1 MIQELIKNTIERALA
16 SLGVPEGMVVINLDH
31 PTDIKKGDYSTNV
44 AMALFKSLGA
54 SSKSPFELAQKIVGK
69 IHEDLNNIK
78 ESPIESVEAAQ
89 PGFINFFLTQ
99 KFFINTISEILEQN
113 VWYGK
118 NKKLWNKKIIIEH
131 TNFNPYKPVHIG
143 HLVNNATGESL
154 SRVLEFQ
161 DVKLTRASYG
171 GDVGMHVAKAL
182 WGIMQLKQDFDKN
195 ADVKSHVQFIG
206 KAYAYGAEAFDTNK
220 ESLKEIQEINKK
232 VYDKSD
238 SSLNELYDWGRK
250 VSFEYFATVYS
261 LLGTRFDVQ
270 YWESEIAAEGKE
282 VVLKFL
288 EKGIFEKSEGAII
301 FPGEKYG
308 LHSRVFITSQGL
320 PTYEGKEV
328 GLTRKK
334 FELHD
339 FDQSVIVTANE
350 QDDYFR
356 VIIEALK
363 HMYPEIGARTKHISH
378 GVLRLTTGK
387 MSSRKGNVITMENL
401 IEEVQAMVTTK
412 MLDKEYTNSERIEI
426 AEKVALAAIKY
437 SILKQS
443 VGKDII
449 FDPEKSISFEGDSG
463 PYLQYT
469 YVRGKSIL
477 AKAKAAGITGK
488 ITKEVPGKISL
499 LERKLHVFP
508 EIVERAATDFAP
520 NYIATYLIELA
531 GEFNAYYAKNKI
543 VDEKDALSPY
553 KLALTEA
560 TTFVLKN
567 GMYLLGF
574 DAPDKM

>member
-1 MIQELIKNTIERALA
+1 MIQETIKNLIERALA
-16 SLGVPEGMVVINLDH
+16 SLGVPKDMVVINLDH
-31 PTDIKKGDYSTNV
+31 PTDITKGDYSTNV

-54 SSKSPFELAQKIVGK
+54 TSKSPFELAEKIIGK
-69 IHEDLNNIK
+69 INEELKGKK
-78 ESPIESVEAAQ
+78 ESPIEKVEAAQ
-89 PGFINFFLTQ
+89 PGFINFFLTP
-99 KFFINTISEILEQN
+99 KFFTDTISEILTQHEL
-113 VWYGK
+113 YGK

-143 HLVNNATGESL
+143 HLVNNAIGESL
-154 SRVLEFQ
+154 SRLLEYH

-182 WGIMQLKQDFDKN
+182 WGIMKLKSDFNKEADAKN
-195 ADVKSHVQFIG
+195 QVLFIG

-220 ESLKEIQEINKK
+220 EALKEIQDINKK
-232 VYDKSD
+232 VYEKSD
-238 SSLNELYDWGRK
+238 AELNELYTWGRN
-250 VSFEYFATVYS
+250 VSLEYFATVYK

-270 YWESEIAAEGKE
+270 FWESEVADIGKE
-282 VVLKFL
+282 VVLKYL
-288 EKGIFEKSEGAII
+288 EQGIFEKSEGAII

-339 FDQSVIVTANE
+339 FDQSLIITGNE

-356 VIIEALK
+356 VITEALK
-363 HMYPEIGARTKHISH
+363 HMYPEIGNRTKHIGH

-387 MSSRKGNVITMENL
+387 MSSRKGNVITMEDL
-401 IEEVQAMVTTK
+401 IDEVQAMVTTK
-412 MLDKEYTNSERIEI
+412 MSDKDYSNTERIDI
-426 AEKVALAAIKY
+426 AEKVAIAAIKY

-443 VGKDII
+443 VGKDVV

-463 PYLQYT
+463 PYLQYS
-469 YVRGKSIL
+469 YVRSKSIL
-477 AKAKAAGITGK
+477 AKAHAAGIKG
-488 ITKEVPGKISL
+488 SL
-499 LERKLHVFP
+499 KKSSRTQSALERKLHIFP

-520 NYIATYLIELA
+520 NYIATYLIDLA

-543 VDEKDALSPY
+543 VDEKDELSPY
-553 KLALTEA
+553 KVALTEA
-560 TTFVLKN
+560 VTHVLKN
-567 GMYLLGF
+567 GMHLLGF
-574 DAPDKM
+574 DVPEKM